1 MRKIIVVG
9 SGVIGLGCAL
19 FFALEGERVQVI
31 TRNPEEP
38 ASWVAGG
45 MLAPFSEELE
55 GELFQFSYESLKE
68 YPEFIRFLEEASK
81 KRVDFREG
89 GIYRLVLK
97 GEEEV
102 LERSRAYARAGYGVE
117 WVEPWSYLSEEVLS
131 VVHYKEEA
139 WVDTESLMD
148 ALFSALRR
156 LGVNFTIDNIKGLV
170 MEGKEVKNLRG
181 NASDYRG
188 DFYLFAPG
196 AWAREL
202 FDLPVYPV
210 KGQAIK
216 VKGADLERV
225 HYSSSSYLI
234 PRMGYLYIGA
244 TSEEVGFT
252 PGNTLEGL
260 RRLCEMAMRV
270 VPSLGE
276 SSLMGMLYGYRPT
289 TPDGKPIFEVGENY
303 LILTGHHRNGILHTP
318 MTAKLALDY
327 LKGSRNKF
335 LEAFSKDRFLKKT

>member
-9 SGVIGLGCAL
+9 SGIIGLSCAL
-19 FFALEGERVQVI
+19 FLALEGERVQVI
-31 TRNPEEP
+31 TRSPEEP
-38 ASWVAGG
+38 TSWVAGG
-45 MLAPFSEELE
+45 MLAPFSEGLE
-55 GELFQFSYESLKE
+55 GELFQFSYKSLKE

-102 LERSRAYARAGYGVE
+102 LKKSKAYAEAGYRVE
-117 WVEPWSYLSEEVLS
+117 WIEGKAYLSKELLS
-131 VVHYKEEA
+131 LVHYREEA

-156 LGVNFTIDNIKGLV
+156 LGVDFAFDNIRALMMEGNEVKGL
-170 MEGKEVKNLRG
+170 RG
-181 NASDYRG
+181 TASNYKG

-216 VKGADLERV
+216 VKG
-225 HYSSSSYLI
+225 
-234 PRMGYLYIGA
+234 M
-244 TSEEVGFT
+244 T
-252 PGNTLEGL
+252 L
-260 RRLCEMAMRV
+260 RRFTTL
-270 VPSLGE
+270 
-276 SSLMGMLYGYRPT
+276 LYPT
-289 TPDGKPIFEVGENY
+289 
-303 LILTGHHRNGILHTP
+303 
-318 MTAKLALDY
+318 
-327 LKGSRNKF
+327 
-335 LEAFSKDRFLKKT
+335 